1 MDGMGH
7 RLKTERKRLKLSQ
20 QELGMIGGVEANAQG
35 LYERGKR
42 FPNAAYLEAVAKA
55 GVDVLF
61 VVTGARKPIASE
73 SMSAGE
79 TKVLDELDGLP
90 KNVQVDIKRLIST
103 LYESNDPSSNS

>member
-1 MDGMGH
+1 MDGMGR

-20 QELGMIGGVEANAQG
+20 QELGLVGGVEANTQG
-35 LYERGKR
+35 LYERDKR

-61 VVTGARKPIASE
+61 VVTGVRKLVASE

-90 KNVQVDIKRLIST
+90 KDVQLDIKRLITT
-103 LYESNDPSSNS
+103 LYESKDSASNS